1 MPVFDY
7 VGQNNDKV
15 WLKYSY
21 EYRVYW
27 SHIPQVSLV
36 RGPHHLASSEVDA
49 STQKID
55 LTDVV
60 NGNVYYM
67 AELLH
72 GMLLYNLVTAFQC
85 CTRHCSISEINPETA
100 VYKSLYAY

>member
-7 VGQNNDKV
+7 AGQNNDKV

-27 SHIPQVSLV
+27 SHIPQVSRV

-60 NGNVYYM
+60 NGN
-67 AELLH
+67 LH
-72 GMLLYNLVTAFQC
+72 PM
-85 CTRHCSISEINPETA
+85 INRGGLGCKEPDSVQDA
-100 VYKSLYAY
+100 AN

>member
-7 VGQNNDKV
+7 AGQNNDKV

-60 NGNVYYM
+60 NGKGYIPVQAPCFHY
-67 AELLH
+67 
-72 GMLLYNLVTAFQC
+72 VIFFQIYPITHKWSGKQY
-85 CTRHCSISEINPETA
+85 CTRCQFNQT
-100 VYKSLYAY
+100 

>member
-1 MPVFDY
+1 MTITSRQHYSESNIECWINRCDISPMPVFDY

-60 NGNVYYM
+60 NG
-67 AELLH
+67 
-72 GMLLYNLVTAFQC
+72 
-85 CTRHCSISEINPETA
+85 RP
-100 VYKSLYAY
+100 

>member
-7 VGQNNDKV
+7 AGQNNDKV

-36 RGPHHLASSEVDA
+36 RGPHHHA

-60 NGNVYYM
+60 NGTQ
-67 AELLH
+67 
-72 GMLLYNLVTAFQC
+72 LYIYN
-85 CTRHCSISEINPETA
+85 SIILSTTILTTKKPSDCETL
-100 VYKSLYAY
+100 SLSYA